1 MVVKVFLSR
10 TKTMGRFDSRSQ
22 GFSDKE
28 PQLFLTHFSR
38 FFFQQYFPRCSMYG
52 IFTHIYHRFKPNE
65 GKYASPMGHM
75 GFGLQDSI
83 WNIWIYLV
91 F

>member
-38 FFFQQYFPRCSMYG
+38 FFFSA
-52 IFTHIYHRFKPNE
+52 IFSQMLHV
-65 GKYASPMGHM
+65 
-75 GFGLQDSI
+75 
-83 WNIWIYLV
+83 WNIYPHLP
-91 F
+91 